1 MINAFRYG
9 LIGVTD
15 VNIQSAYMITGG
27 FIVILVLLSL
37 FLLHKG
43 IGIKN

>member
-1 MINAFRYG
+1 MVNTFRFG

-15 VNIQSAYMITGG
+15 VNIEFAYLITSG
-27 FIVILVLLSL
+27 FIVIAVFFSLLM
-37 FLLHKG
+37 LHKG